1 MTSPHEDGGRR
12 PGTPRLLVAVA
23 VAAEAE
29 AVLRGL
35 RDGARPVPL
44 EGPASAG
51 ELRRSE
57 HASGTEVD
65 VLVAGVGPVAA
76 AVSVAAVLAAHPYD
90 LVISAGIAGG
100 FAPRAPI
107 GSIVLAEEIVAGDL
121 GAETPEG
128 FRSVAELGFGA
139 VRHLP
144 PAGAVRLAADALDA
158 ATGTV
163 LTVSTVTG
171 TAERAAALSA
181 RHPHAV
187 AEAMEGHGVAEAAAR
202 YGVPVLELRTVSNA
216 VGPRDRGAWRIGE
229 ALGALE
235 RAFLHLPYRALIEEA
250 QR

>member
-1 MTSPHEDGGRR
+1 MTASQPRNGDER

-44 EGPASAG
+44 DVG

-57 HASGTEVD
+57 HASGAEVD
-65 VLVAGVGPVAA
+65 VLVAGVGPTAA
-76 AVSVAAVLAAHPYD
+76 AVSVAAVLAQHPYD
-90 LVISAGIAGG
+90 LVVSAGIAGG
-100 FAPRAPI
+100 FVPRAPI
-107 GSIVLAEEIVAGDL
+107 GTIVLADEIVVADL
-121 GAETPEG
+121 GAQTPEG
-128 FRSVAELGFGA
+128 FRDVAALGFGSI
-139 VRHLP
+139 RYTP
-144 PAGAVRLAADALDA
+144 SPGAVRLAADALDA

-171 TAERAAALSA
+171 SAERAEELTA

-187 AEAMEGHGVAEAAAR
+187 AEAMEGYGVAEAAAR
-202 YGVPVLELRTVSNA
+202 YRVPVLELRTVSNA
-216 VGPRDRGAWRIGE
+216 VGPRDRDAWRIGE

-235 RAFLHLPYRALIEEA
+235 RAFVLLPYRELVEEVS
-250 QR
+250 R

>member
-1 MTSPHEDGGRR
+1 MTRPPGGDAR

-23 VAAEAE
+23 VQAEAE

-44 EGPASAG
+44 DVG

-65 VLVAGVGPVAA
+65 VLVAGVGPTAA

-100 FAPRAPI
+100 FVPRAPI
-107 GSIVLAEEIVAGDL
+107 AAIVLAEEIVVADL
-121 GAETPEG
+121 GAQTPEG
-128 FRSVAELGFGA
+128 FRDVTELGFG
-139 VRHLP
+139 RIRYTP
-144 PAGAVRLAADALDA
+144 PSGAVRLAADALDA

-171 TAERAAALSA
+171 SAERAAELTA

-187 AEAMEGHGVAEAAAR
+187 AEAMEGYGVSQAAER
-202 YGVPVLELRTVSNA
+202 YGVPMLELRTVSNP
-216 VGPRDRGAWRIGE
+216 VGPRDRAAWRIGE

-235 RAFLHLPYRALIEEA
+235 RAFVLLPYRELIQEVA
-250 QR
+250 R

>member
-1 MTSPHEDGGRR
+1 MTVTPPQHGDER

-23 VAAEAE
+23 VQAEAE

-35 RDGARPVPL
+35 RDGARPVL
-44 EGPASAG
+44 LDRG

-76 AVSVAAVLAAHPYD
+76 AVSVTALLAQQRYD
-90 LVISAGIAGG
+90 LVVSAGIAGG

-107 GSIVLAEEIVAGDL
+107 GTIVVAEELVLADL
-121 GAETPEG
+121 GAETPDG
-128 FRSVAELGFGA
+128 FQDVAALGFGS
-139 VRHLP
+139 VRHTP
-144 PAGAVRLAADALDA
+144 PPGVVRRAADALDA

-171 TAERAAALSA
+171 SAERAAELTV

-187 AEAMEGHGVAEAAAR
+187 AEAMEGYGVAEAAAR
-202 YGVPVLELRTVSNA
+202 YGVPMLEVRTVSNP
-216 VGPRDRGAWRIGE
+216 VGPRDRAAWQIGE

-235 RAFLHLPYRALIEEA
+235 RAFVLLPYRELIQEA
-250 QR
+250 SR